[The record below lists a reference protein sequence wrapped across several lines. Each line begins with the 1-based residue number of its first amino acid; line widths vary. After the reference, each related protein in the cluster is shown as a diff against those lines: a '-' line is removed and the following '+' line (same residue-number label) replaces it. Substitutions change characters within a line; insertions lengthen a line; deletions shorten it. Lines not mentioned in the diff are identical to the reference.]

1 MARRV
6 KWDVFISHASEDKE
20 AFVKPLAQLLS
31 DLEVKVWYDEF
42 TLKLGDSLSRS
53 IDKGLANSRFGV
65 VVISRAFVKKR
76 WPEYELR
83 GLVTLAM
90 AGKRK
95 RIIPIWHDISRKE
108 VMSFSPPLAD
118 VVAADTSKH
127 SIIEI
132 GGAIIEVACPDIAEN
147 INRIVAYHEM
157 IKGAEK
163 KIIPLSKL
171 VPGPIQH
178 ATLPASLLIRI
189 QNIHH
194 IINEVFPYPLS
205 ERINDFRQDRYPD
218 REVAIW
224 EKIASAY
231 LKLTTDR
238 VLDLGQKK
246 EIFTALLVASSRK
259 LNEQDF
265 SEYHYVTLQMIE
277 DAWKNVVPNINDNE
291 KE

>member
-1 MARRV
+1 MAGRV

-20 AFVKPLAQLLS
+20 AFVKPIAQLLS

-65 VVISRAFVKKR
+65 VVISRAFIKKR

-83 GLVTLAM
+83 GLVAMAM

-118 VVAADTSKH
+118 AVAADTSKH

-132 GGAIIEVACPDIAEN
+132 GGAIIEVVRPDIFEN
-147 INRIVAYHEM
+147 IMRVVAYQEM
-157 IKGAEK
+157 IKSRRRE
-163 KIIPLSKL
+163 IIPLSEL

-189 QNIHH
+189 QNIH
-194 IINEVFPYPLS
+194 
-205 ERINDFRQDRYPD
+205 
-218 REVAIW
+218 
-224 EKIASAY
+224 
-231 LKLTTDR
+231 
-238 VLDLGQKK
+238 
-246 EIFTALLVASSRK
+246 
-259 LNEQDF
+259 
-265 SEYHYVTLQMIE
+265 
-277 DAWKNVVPNINDNE
+277 
-291 KE
+291 

>member
-1 MARRV
+1 MSRRV

-20 AFVKPLAQLLS
+20 AFVKPLAQLLN
-31 DLEVKVWYDEF
+31 DFEVKVWYDDF

-53 IDKGLANSRFGV
+53 IDKGLANSRYGV
-65 VVISRAFVKKR
+65 VVISKAFVKKR

-83 GLVTLAM
+83 GLVTMAM
-90 AGKRK
+90 AGKRT

-108 VMSFSPPLAD
+108 VRSFSPPLAD

-127 SIIEI
+127 SMKDI
-132 GGAIIEVACPDIAEN
+132 GEAIIKVVRPDIFEN
-147 INRIVAYHEM
+147 IMRVVAYQEM
-157 IKGAEK
+157 IKSRRRET
-163 KIIPLSKL
+163 IPLSKL

-178 ATLPASLLIRI
+178 DTLPADLLIRI
-189 QNIHH
+189 QNIHF

-205 ERINDFRQDRYPD
+205 ERINDFRHDRHPD

-224 EKIASAY
+224 ERIASAY

-246 EIFTALLVASSRK
+246 EIFTALLLSSNRK

-265 SEYHYVTLQMIE
+265 LEFQYVTLQMIE
-277 DAWKNVVPNINDNE
+277 DAWKNVVPKINDEE